1 MAILSVP
8 EILSKK
14 RSGEELLDGELEY
27 FIDCVC
33 KQEIDRSQVSDT
45 YDLLLMTCCFNLIA
59 LLNLLLNFQ

>member
-27 FIDCVC
+27 FVDCVC
-33 KQEIDRSQVSDT
+33 KHDIDRSQVSKINDSWLCLNDT
-45 YDLLLMTCCFNLIA
+45 IISCLIS
-59 LLNLLLNFQ
+59 